1 MSLLQHVLKAACF
14 DARVYSAIGD
24 RPEAMFRSLA
34 VVAAT
39 GIASGIGIQ
48 GLTIEGRDE
57 SPAILMLLTFS
68 TAIIGW
74 LLWAT
79 VVYLLGTRLLGG
91 QAGYRDLMRSLG
103 MVYGPG
109 LLLAFI
115 AIPSVGGTL
124 WLVSLAW
131 MLGAGTI
138 AIREVQ
144 GWGTMRALGPAGIG
158 WTLAHILLPAIVL
171 APNPAS

>member
-1 MSLLQHVLKAACF
+1 MSFLQDVLKAALF
-14 DARVYSAIGD
+14 DARAYGAVGD

-34 VVAAT
+34 VVAAA
-39 GIASGIGIQ
+39 GIALGIGIQ
-48 GLTIEGRDE
+48 GLTIEGRNE
-57 SPAILMLLTFS
+57 SPATLMLLAFS
-68 TAIIGW
+68 TAVIGW
-74 LLWAT
+74 LLWTT

-91 QAGYRDLMRSLG
+91 KAGYRELMRSMG

-115 AIPSVGGTL
+115 AVPAVGGTL
-124 WLVSLAW
+124 RLVSLVW
-131 MLGAGTI
+131 MLAAGTI

-171 APNPAS
+171 APNPAP